1 MAEEVE
7 DYSGSLDSS
16 IRQGNARY
24 THLRD
29 VPVPEKTGK
38 DDEVQEM
45 LNAGQVLGFRSADD
59 LAVLTADIAKQ
70 LDREIGDWA
79 ANQ

>member
-1 MAEEVE
+1 VLCVE
-7 DYSGSLDSS
+7 TREFRSGL
-16 IRQGNARY
+16 
-24 THLRD
+24 HH

-38 DDEVQEM
+38 DDEVLEM

-59 LAVLTADIAKQ
+59 LAVLTANIAKQ
-70 LDREIGDWA
+70 FDSEIGDWA

>member
-1 MAEEVE
+1 V
-7 DYSGSLDSS
+7 
-16 IRQGNARY
+16 
-24 THLRD
+24 HH

-38 DDEVQEM
+38 DDEVLEM

-59 LAVLTADIAKQ
+59 LAVLTSNIAKQ
-70 LDREIGDWA
+70 LDSEIGDWA

>member
-1 MAEEVE
+1 MCWNACEFR
-7 DYSGSLDSS
+7 SGL
-16 IRQGNARY
+16 
-24 THLRD
+24 HH

-38 DDEVQEM
+38 DDEVLEM

-59 LAVLTADIAKQ
+59 QAVLTANIAKQ
-70 LDREIGDWA
+70 LDSEIGDWA